1 MSVYLVVFFDFSQAN
16 DKCFMLL
23 ATLEFFC
30 MRSKSHNHFDISIQ
44 RVRFN
49 QCCRFSIMYFDFFFA
64 LVNPNLM
71 SSNLTLIHIKYS
83 NVNIDVLFCKCYT
96 FMLKLHALKT
106 IDGWM
111 DEWMHVCTDGWM
123 NEWDGWMEEK
133 EKSDIKC
140 ANNGFTVEYDRR
152 RFVTVQHVKCIEPN
166 Q

>member
-1 MSVYLVVFFDFSQAN
+1 MSVYLVVFFDFPQAN

-44 RVRFN
+44 RVRFD
-49 QCCRFSIMYFDFFFA
+49 QCCRFSIMFFDFFFA

-111 DEWMHVCTDGWM
+111 DVWMDVWM
-123 NEWDGWMEEK
+123 DE
-133 EKSDIKC
+133 
-140 ANNGFTVEYDRR
+140 
-152 RFVTVQHVKCIEPN
+152 
-166 Q
+166 